1 MTAEQLRNS
10 ILQEA
15 ISGRLVPQDPN
26 DEPAAMLLEKFEAR
40 RAELIVEK
48 KVKLKDNVPLPIKED
63 DIPYELPAGWCW
75 CRIAQYTQKVT
86 DFVASGSFASL
97 RENVKYYDT
106 PNYAVLVRTKDFR
119 ANFSKDLVYT
129 DKHGYE
135 FLENSRLF
143 GGEMILPNIGASIG
157 KVFIVPTLPFRMTLA
172 PNSVMTRFFF
182 DYQREWLYYFFLS
195 PFGQETLSSIS
206 SATAQG
212 KFNKTEFK
220 QILFPLP
227 PLAEQK
233 RIVAKLEELLPIV
246 EQYGKAQKELDELNT
261 ALPARL
267 RQSILQE
274 AISGRLIP
282 QDPNETADELKEQ
295 LLQAVNNSPFKK
307 KWNSELIEDEELP
320 FDIPD
325 NWRRIRLGDIVY
337 TLTGL
342 SYSKGDLEK
351 KVSNP
356 IRVLRGGNIQSGS
369 WCTKDDD
376 VMIAPEFVKK
386 DIFLKKNSF
395 ITPAVTSLEHLGKTA
410 LIREDHDD
418 IVAGGFVLYLMPYDD
433 RNDSLMEYL
442 AYFFQSAFYNSFC
455 KTITNK
461 SGQAFWNISREK
473 LLKLPIPLPPLAEQ
487 QRIVA
492 KIEELFEQIDKISQ

>member
-26 DEPAAMLLEKFEAR
+26 DEPASALLQRIREEKAR
-40 RAELIVEK
+40 LVKEG
-48 KVKLKDNVPLPIKED
+48 KLKKKDLEETPIAEDEITFEIPKGWEWSRWGNLAFSIMYGYNAPAEDSGDIRMVRIIDIQGNKVLWDKVPF
-63 DIPYELPAGWCW
+63 
-75 CRIAQYTQKVT
+75 CRINPKDIDAYLLRPNDILFARTGGTVGKSYIVTEVPYPSIYAGYLIRTQYSKQLCPHYLKYFMESQLYWSQLRDETIATAQ
-86 DFVASGSFASL
+86 
-97 RENVKYYDT
+97 
-106 PNYAVLVRTKDFR
+106 PNCNGKKLA
-119 ANFSKDLVYT
+119 A
-129 DKHGYE
+129 
-135 FLENSRLF
+135 
-143 GGEMILPNIGASIG
+143 MILPI
-157 KVFIVPTLPFRMTLA
+157 
-172 PNSVMTRFFF
+172 
-182 DYQREWLYYFFLS
+182 
-195 PFGQETLSSIS
+195 
-206 SATAQG
+206 
-212 KFNKTEFK
+212 
-220 QILFPLP
+220 P

-246 EQYGKAQKELDELNT
+246 EQYGKAQKELDELNA
-261 ALPARL
+261 ALPSRL

-274 AISGRLIP
+274 AISGKLVP
-282 QDPNETADELKEQ
+282 QDENETAEGLKEQ
-295 LLQAVNNSPFKK
+295 LLQAVNSSPLKK
-307 KWNSELIEDEELP
+307 KWNSEPIEEDELP
-320 FDIPD
+320 FDIPE
-325 NWRRIRLGDIVY
+325 NWKWIRLGDIVY
-337 TLTGL
+337 TQTGL

-351 KVSNP
+351 KVPNP
-356 IRVLRGGNIQSGS
+356 IRVLRGGNIQNGS

-410 LIREDHDD
+410 LIREDHND

-433 RNDSLMEYL
+433 KNDSLMEYL

-473 LLKLPIPLPPLAEQ
+473 LLKLAIPLPPLAEQ

-492 KIEELFEQIDKISQ
+492 KIEELFEQIEKISK

>member
-26 DEPAAMLLEKFEAR
+26 DEPASVLLERMQNDKRKVIPIQDEDMPYEIPGSWEWVNLGSIVSIITGKKDANFGSEDGTYDFFTCSNTPIKCKSYSYDGDYLIMPGNGANIGKVIHYKGKFEAYQR
-40 RAELIVEK
+40 TYLLQGYGNFDLDYLKYHLMCNWKEYNQD
-48 KVKLKDNVPLPIKED
+48 KLYGSA
-63 DIPYELPAGWCW
+63 IPYIKLGNLMSYP
-75 CRIAQYTQKVT
+75 
-86 DFVASGSFASL
+86 VA
-97 RENVKYYDT
+97 
-106 PNYAVLVRTKDFR
+106 
-119 ANFSKDLVYT
+119 
-129 DKHGYE
+129 
-135 FLENSRLF
+135 
-143 GGEMILPNIGASIG
+143 
-157 KVFIVPTLPFRMTLA
+157 
-172 PNSVMTRFFF
+172 
-182 DYQREWLYYFFLS
+182 
-195 PFGQETLSSIS
+195 
-206 SATAQG
+206 
-212 KFNKTEFK
+212 
-220 QILFPLP
+220 LP

-246 EQYGKAQKELDELNT
+246 EQYGKAQTELDELNA

-267 RQSILQE
+267 RQSILQQ
-274 AISGRLIP
+274 AISGRLVP
-282 QDPNETADELKEQ
+282 QDENETADGLKEH
-295 LLQAVNNSPFKK
+295 LLQAVNISPFKK
-307 KWNSELIEDEELP
+307 KWNSEPIEEDEVP
-320 FDIPD
+320 FDIPE
-325 NWRRIRLGDIVY
+325 NWKWIRLGDIVY
-337 TLTGL
+337 TQTGL

-369 WCTKDDD
+369 WRTKDDD

-410 LIREDHDD
+410 LIREDHND

-433 RNDSLMEYL
+433 KNDALMEYL

-492 KIEELFEQIDKISQ
+492 KIEELFEQIDQIKK

>member
-15 ISGRLVPQDPN
+15 VLGHLVPQDPV
-26 DEPAAMLLEKFEAR
+26 DEPASTLLERVRLAR
-40 RAELIVEK
+40 ESLLKEK
-48 KVKLKDNVPLPIKED
+48 KVKVKDIDSAPIQEDERTFELPAQWEFVRLNYVATIARGGSPRPIKEYLTD
-63 DIPYELPAGWCW
+63 SPNGYNWIKIGDTEKGGKYINHTKE
-75 CRIAQYTQKVT
+75 RIKPE
-86 DFVASGSFASL
+86 GL
-97 RENVKYYDT
+97 K
-106 PNYAVLVRTKDFR
+106 K
-119 ANFSKDLVYT
+119 
-129 DKHGYE
+129 
-135 FLENSRLF
+135 SRLIHKGDFLLTNSMSF
-143 GGEMILPNIGASIG
+143 GRPYISNIEGCIHDGWLVISPAFGEVFDKDYLYYVLSSPYVKDQFLG
-157 KVFIVPTLPFRMTLA
+157 KVSGAVVQNL
-172 PNSVMTRFFF
+172 NSDKV
-182 DYQREWLYYFFLS
+182 
-195 PFGQETLSSIS
+195 
-206 SATAQG
+206 ATSV
-212 KFNKTEFK
+212 
-220 QILFPLP
+220 IPLP

-246 EQYGKAQKELDELNT
+246 EQYGKAQTELDQLNA
-261 ALPARL
+261 ALPSRL

-274 AISGRLIP
+274 AISGRLVP
-282 QDPNETADELKEQ
+282 QDENETADGLKMQ

-307 KWNSELIEDEELP
+307 KWNSEPIEEDELP
-320 FDIPD
+320 FDIPE
-325 NWRRIRLGDIVY
+325 NWKWIRLGDIVY
-337 TLTGL
+337 TQTGL

-351 KVSNP
+351 KVPNP
-356 IRVLRGGNIQSGS
+356 IRVLRGGNIQNGA
-369 WCTKDDD
+369 WFTKDDD

-410 LIREDHDD
+410 LIREDHND

-433 RNDSLMEYL
+433 KNDALMEYL

-492 KIEELFEQIDKISQ
+492 KIEELFTQIDKISK